1 VRIFVTFQ
9 DVSEGKESVVMST
22 LSITGI
28 SLSSQIMEGCID
40 SEGTFDTVGV
50 MEGCIDGS
58 SEGTFD
64 TVGVMVGGIEME
76 GSIDSCLDGT
86 VDGLDDG

>member
-1 VRIFVTFQ
+1 
-9 DVSEGKESVVMST
+9 MST

-40 SEGTFDTVGV
+40 
-50 MEGCIDGS
+50 GS

-64 TVGVMVGGIEME
+64 TVGVMVGSIEME
-76 GSIDSCLDGT
+76 GIIDSCLDGT